1 MNYGNEIL
9 FILSEAGERG
19 LSVKKIARHVFN
31 NCNNLF
37 SEIAYGDVYRQVAC
51 YLSRN
56 SRAAGSIVE
65 RTDVRGVY
73 RLNPTYASRQ
83 LQIEFKD
90 ECRTDGG
97 TPACEE
103 EDKSLSLF

>member
-31 NCNNLF
+31 NRNSLF
-37 SEIAYGDVYRQVAC
+37 DEIAYDDVRRQVAC

-56 SRAAGSIVE
+56 SRTAGSIVE

-73 RLNPTYASRQ
+73 RLNPAHVSRQ
-83 LQIEFKD
+83 LQFDFKD
-90 ECRTDGG
+90 EGFNDGG
-97 TPACEE
+97 AAARED
-103 EDKSLSLF
+103 EDKSLPLF